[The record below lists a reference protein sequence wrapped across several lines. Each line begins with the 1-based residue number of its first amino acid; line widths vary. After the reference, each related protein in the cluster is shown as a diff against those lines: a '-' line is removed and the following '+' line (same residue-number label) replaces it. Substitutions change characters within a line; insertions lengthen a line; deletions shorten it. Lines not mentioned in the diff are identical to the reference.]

1 MMNQNNQQFNA
12 AAITEKFNCA
22 CKNLNCFLSEKSNE
36 NFNQIK
42 TKLDRDLQNYKQEGL
57 ISVAFIGQYSAGKS
71 TIISALTG
79 KRDIK
84 IDADI
89 ATDKTASYNWNDIK
103 IVDTP
108 GLFTDREDHDAI
120 TYEAI
125 DKADLLVFSLTYML
139 FDSVTVENF
148 KKLAYEKGYAWKMML
163 VVNKM
168 SDEAGEEAEKIINY
182 RHSLAEALKP
192 YSLDD
197 FPVCFIDAKD
207 YCDGADENDE
217 FLCEISRFETFI
229 QELNQFVERRGSLA
243 KLDTPVR
250 IALSAVNDVQ
260 AELARNSGG
269 DSTFF
274 EILNQLSRQVKNERN
289 RVKIK
294 IQSIAL
300 RLSAAIAQEGVELA
314 SYVGKI
320 SSESEWEYKQ
330 KTVNLEIEKQYEK
343 AGREI
348 QLVFDEAVN
357 DIREEVEKVL
367 QGNLAQA
374 YIAYIEKSLD
384 ASVNHIYEGIN
395 IDALKNQ
402 FTGLNDIANN
412 IGTNILE
419 NASRS
424 FLNTAGKT
432 GFLRGMDVAGS
443 GLHQTVLG
451 VGKFVGFKF
460 KPWQA
465 VGIAK
470 NIGNFAKCF
479 GPIFAFGALALDVAD
494 VAKERKQEQDMADAR
509 RQITSQFQKLA
520 KDLEHQ
526 VEIQFYEFDKQVY
539 GEIEQQIADARKQNE
554 DAIASSN
561 TWMKE
566 LLEVRKAFNEILAK
580 ISSFSGE
587 DNK

>member
-1 MMNQNNQQFNA
+1 MNHNLQFNA
-12 AAITEKFNCA
+12 AAVSERFNHT
-22 CKNLNCFLSEKSNE
+22 CKSLNHFLSRYESE
-36 NFNQIK
+36 NFAQIK
-42 TKLDRDLQNYKQEGL
+42 TKLDRDLQEYKQDGL

-103 IVDTP
+103 IIDTP
-108 GLFTDREDHDAI
+108 GLFTDRQDHDAI
-120 TYEAI
+120 TYAAI
-125 DKADLLVFSLTYML
+125 DKANLLVFSLTYML

-182 RHSLAEALKP
+182 RHSLSEALKP

-197 FPVCFIDAKD
+197 FPVCFVDAKD
-207 YCDGADENDE
+207 YCDGIDEDEE

-229 QELNQFVERRGSLA
+229 HELNQFVERRGSLA

-250 IALSAVNDVQ
+250 ISLSVVNDIQV
-260 AELARNSGG
+260 ELTRNSGG

-300 RLSAAIAQEGVELA
+300 KLAAAIAKEGVELA
-314 SYVGKI
+314 NYVGKV
-320 SSESEWEYKQ
+320 SSQAEWEYKQ
-330 KTVNLEIEKQYEK
+330 KTVNLEVEKHYEK
-343 AGREI
+343 VGREI
-348 QLVFDEAVN
+348 QTVFDEAIN
-357 DIREEVEKVL
+357 DIRQEVEAVL
-367 QGNLAQA
+367 QGNLTQA

-384 ASVNHIYEGIN
+384 ASVNHINEGIN
-395 IDALKNQ
+395 VEALRDQ
-402 FTGLNDIANN
+402 FGKLRDIAEFA
-412 IGTNILE
+412 GANILK

-443 GLHQTVLG
+443 GLHQTVLA
-451 VGKFVGFKF
+451 VGKAIGFKF

-470 NIGNFAKCF
+470 NIGNFAKF
-479 GPIFAFGALALDVAD
+479 LGPIFAVAALALDMAD
-494 VAKERKQEQDMADAR
+494 AAKERKLEQDMADAR
-509 RQITSQFQKLA
+509 RQIISQFQKLA

-539 GEIEQQIADARKQNE
+539 GEIEQMIVDARKQNE
-554 DAIASSN
+554 EAIALSN
-561 TWMKE
+561 TSMKE
-566 LLEVRKAFNEILAK
+566 LIAIRQEFKTILKEISIA
-580 ISSFSGE
+580 
-587 DNK
+587 NQN

>member
-1 MMNQNNQQFNA
+1 MNQSQFNA
-12 AAITEKFNCA
+12 ANITEKFNYA
-22 CKNLNCFLSEKSNE
+22 YKNLNSFLSKSENE
-36 NFNQIK
+36 NFNLIK
-42 TKLDRDLQNYKQEGL
+42 TKLNEDLHQYKQEGL

-103 IVDTP
+103 IIDTP

-139 FDSVTVENF
+139 FDSITVENF

-182 RHSLAEALKP
+182 RHSLVEALKP

-207 YCDGADENDE
+207 YCDGIDEDDE

-250 IALSAVNDVQ
+250 IALSAVNDTQ
-260 AELARNSGG
+260 AELTRNSGG

-300 RLSAAIAQEGVELA
+300 KLAAAIAQEGVELA
-314 SYVGKI
+314 SCVGNI
-320 SSESEWEYKQ
+320 TSEIDWEYKQ
-330 KTVNLEIEKQYEK
+330 KTVNLEVEKHYEK

-348 QLVFDEAVN
+348 QAVFDEAIN
-357 DIREEVEKVL
+357 DIRQEVEAVL

-384 ASVNHIYEGIN
+384 ASVNHIGEGIN
-395 IDALKNQ
+395 VDALREQ
-402 FTGLNDIANN
+402 FTKLRGIAEFA
-412 IGTNILE
+412 GANILK
-419 NASRS
+419 NASRG

-432 GFLRGMDVAGS
+432 GFLRGMDVAGG
-443 GLHQTVLG
+443 GLHQAVLG
-451 VGKFVGFKF
+451 IGKAVGFKF
-460 KPWQA
+460 RPWQA
-465 VGIAK
+465 VGMAK
-470 NIGNFAKCF
+470 NIGNFAKML
-479 GPIFAFGALALDVAD
+479 GPIFAVAAVGLDLLEVS
-494 VAKERKQEQDMADAR
+494 KERKLEQDMADAR
-509 RQITSQFQKLA
+509 RQIVSTFQKLA

-539 GEIEQQIADARKQNE
+539 GEIEQRIADARKQNE
-554 DAIASSN
+554 EAIALSN
-561 TWMKE
+561 KSMKQVIDIRQE
-566 LLEVRKAFNEILAK
+566 FEAVLKMISLA
-580 ISSFSGE
+580 
-587 DNK
+587 N

>member
-1 MMNQNNQQFNA
+1 MNQKFNA
-12 AAITEKFNCA
+12 ATITEKFNCA
-22 CKNLNCFLSEKSNE
+22 YKNLNSFLSGSENE
-36 NFNQIK
+36 NFSLIK
-42 TKLDRDLQNYKQEGL
+42 TKLGEDLKEYKQKGL

-103 IVDTP
+103 IIDTP
-108 GLFTDREDHDAI
+108 GLFTDREDHDDI

-139 FDSVTVENF
+139 FDSITVENF

-168 SDEAGEEAEKIINY
+168 SDEAGEEAEKIANY

-207 YCDGADENDE
+207 YCDGIDEDDE

-250 IALSAVNDVQ
+250 IALSAMNDAQ
-260 AELARNSGG
+260 TELTRNSGE

-300 RLSAAIAQEGVELA
+300 KLAAAIAQEGVELA
-314 SYVGKI
+314 SYFGQA
-320 SSESEWEYKQ
+320 SSETEWEYKL
-330 KTVNLEIEKQYEK
+330 KTANLDVEKYYEK

-348 QLVFDEAVN
+348 QTVFDEAIN
-357 DIREEVEKVL
+357 DIRQEVEAVL

-384 ASVNHIYEGIN
+384 ASVNHIGEGIN
-395 IDALKNQ
+395 IDALREQ
-402 FTGLNDIANN
+402 FAGFRKIADGV
-412 IGTNILE
+412 GTNVLE

-424 FLNTAGKT
+424 FFRT
-432 GFLRGMDVAGS
+432 GGNKVFLRGMDVAGS
-443 GLHQTVLG
+443 GLHQTVLN
-451 VGKFVGFKF
+451 VGKTVGFKF

-465 VGIAK
+465 VGMAK
-470 NIGNFAKCF
+470 NIGNFAKCL
-479 GPIFAFGALALDVAD
+479 GPIFAAGAVAID
-494 VAKERKQEQDMADAR
+494 MTEVAKERKLEQDMADAR
-509 RQITSQFQKLA
+509 RQIVSQLQKIA

-539 GEIEQQIADARKQNE
+539 GKIEKMIADARKQNE
-554 DAIASSN
+554 DAIALSNSS
-561 TWMKE
+561 MKE
-566 LLEVRKAFNEILAK
+566 LISIRQEFETILK
-580 ISSFSGE
+580 TISIA
-587 DNK
+587 NNN

>member
-1 MMNQNNQQFNA
+1 MNQDRQFKA
-12 AAITEKFNCA
+12 AAVTEKFDRA
-22 CKNLNCFLSEKSNE
+22 YKNLNNFLSDNKNC
-36 NFNQIK
+36 NQIK
-42 TKLDRDLQNYKQEGL
+42 TKLNRDLQEYNEEGL

-103 IVDTP
+103 IIDTP

-168 SDEAGEEAEKIINY
+168 SDEAGEEEQKIINY
-182 RHSLAEALKP
+182 RYSLGEALKP

-207 YCDGADENDE
+207 YCDGIDEDDE

-229 QELNQFVERRGSLA
+229 QALNQFVERRGSLA

-250 IALSAVNDVQ
+250 MALSAVNDTQ
-260 AELARNSGG
+260 AELTRNSGG

-274 EILNQLSRQVKNERN
+274 EILNQLSRHVKNERN

-300 RLSAAIAQEGVELA
+300 KLAAAIAQEGVELA
-314 SYVGKI
+314 SYVGEVK
-320 SSESEWEYKQ
+320 SESDWEYKQ
-330 KTVNLEIEKQYEK
+330 KIVNLEVEKHYEK

-348 QLVFDEAVN
+348 QAVFDLAIQ
-357 DIREEVEKVL
+357 DIKQEVEGVL
-367 QGNLAQA
+367 EGNLAQA

-384 ASVNHIYEGIN
+384 ASVNHLQEGIN

-402 FTGLNDIANN
+402 FGKLRGIAEFA
-412 IGTNILE
+412 GTNILK
-419 NASRS
+419 NASRD

-432 GFLRGMDVAGS
+432 GFLRSIDVAGS
-443 GLHQTVLG
+443 GLHQTVLE
-451 VGKFVGFKF
+451 VGKAIGFKF

-470 NIGNFAKCF
+470 DIGNFVTF
-479 GPIFAFGALALDVAD
+479 MGPILAVAALGLDWMEMK
-494 VAKERKQEQDMADAR
+494 KEQKLEQDMADAR
-509 RQITSQFQKLA
+509 RQIVSQFQKLA

-526 VEIQFYEFDKQVY
+526 VEIQFYEFDQQVY
-539 GEIEQQIADARKQNE
+539 GKIERMIVDARKQNE
-554 DAIASSN
+554 EAIALSN
-561 TWMKE
+561 KSMKQLIAIRQE
-566 LLEVRKAFNEILAK
+566 FERVLTIIDRANQQMTVNL
-580 ISSFSGE
+580 
-587 DNK
+587 

>member
-1 MMNQNNQQFNA
+1 MNHNQQFNA
-12 AAITEKFNCA
+12 AAISEQFNNA
-22 CKNLNCFLSEKSNE
+22 CS
-36 NFNQIK
+36 NFNNLLSQNSNK
-42 TKLDRDLQNYKQEGL
+42 TLDRISNKLNDDLNEYKQEGL

-89 ATDKTASYNWNDIK
+89 ATDKTASYNWNDIR
-103 IVDTP
+103 IIDTP

-120 TYEAI
+120 TYDAI

-163 VVNKM
+163 IVNKM
-168 SDEAGEEAEKIINY
+168 SDEAGEEAEKIANY
-182 RHSLAEALKP
+182 RHSLVEAIKP

-207 YCDGADENDE
+207 YCDGVDEDDD

-250 IALSAVNDVQ
+250 IALSATNEAQ

-300 RLSAAIAQEGVELA
+300 RLAAAIAQEGVELA
-314 SYVGKI
+314 SYVGQI
-320 SSESEWEYKQ
+320 NSEAEAERKQ
-330 KTVNLEIEKQYEK
+330 KEINVMIDKHCSK
-343 AGREI
+343 ANQEI
-348 QLVFDEAVN
+348 QAVFDTAIE
-357 DIREEVEKVL
+357 DIRQEVEKVL
-367 QGNLAQA
+367 EGNLAQA
-374 YIAYIEKSLD
+374 YIAYIEKTFD
-384 ASVNHIYEGIN
+384 ASINHIHEGIN
-395 IDALKNQ
+395 IEALKKQ
-402 FTGLNDIANN
+402 FAGLQGVAETV
-412 IGTNILE
+412 GSNILK
-419 NASRS
+419 NASRN

-432 GFLRGMDVAGS
+432 GFLRGMDVAGG
-443 GLHQTVLG
+443 GLHQAVLG
-451 VGKFVGFKF
+451 VGKAVGFKF

-465 VGIAK
+465 VGMAK
-470 NIGNFAKCF
+470 NIGNFAKCL
-479 GPIFAFGALALDVAD
+479 GPIFAAGAVAID
-494 VAKERKQEQDMADAR
+494 MAEVAKERKLEQDMADAR
-509 RQITSQFQKLA
+509 RQIVSTFQKQA

-539 GEIEQQIADARKQNE
+539 GEIEQMITDARKQNE
-554 DAIASSN
+554 EAIALSNSS
-561 TWMKE
+561 MKE
-566 LLEVRKAFNEILAK
+566 LISIRQEFETILK
-580 ISSFSGE
+580 TISIANNS
-587 DNK
+587 

>member
-1 MMNQNNQQFNA
+1 MNQNQQFNA
-12 AAITEKFNCA
+12 AAVTEKFNHA
-22 CKNLNCFLSEKSNE
+22 YTDLNNFLSVNDNE
-36 NFNQIK
+36 NFNTIK
-42 TKLDRDLQNYKQEGL
+42 NKLDLDIQKYKQEGL

-89 ATDKTASYNWNDIK
+89 ATDKTTSYSWNDIK
-103 IVDTP
+103 IIDTP

-168 SDEAGEEAEKIINY
+168 SDEAGEEEQKKINY
-182 RHSLAEALKP
+182 RYSLSEALKP

-207 YCDGADENDE
+207 YCDGIDEDDE
-217 FLCEISRFETFI
+217 FLSEISRFETFI
-229 QELNQFVERRGSLA
+229 RELNQFVERRGSLA

-250 IALSAVNDVQ
+250 IALSAVNDTQ
-260 AELARNSGG
+260 AELTRNSGG

-274 EILNQLSRQVKNERN
+274 EILNQLSRKVKNERN

-294 IQSIAL
+294 IQGIAL
-300 RLSAAIAQEGVELA
+300 RLVAAITQAGVELA
-314 SYVGKI
+314 SYVGKV
-320 SSESEWEYKQ
+320 SSETEWEYKQ
-330 KTVNLEIEKQYEK
+330 KIINLEVEKHYEK

-348 QLVFDEAVN
+348 QTAFDTAIE
-357 DIREEVEKVL
+357 DIKQEVEGVL
-367 QGNLAQA
+367 EGNLAQA
-374 YIAYIEKSLD
+374 YIAYIGKSLD
-384 ASVNHIYEGIN
+384 ASVNYLHEGIN
-395 IDALKNQ
+395 VDVLRDQ
-402 FTGLNDIANN
+402 FTKLRDIAEFA
-412 IGTNILE
+412 GTNILK

-432 GFLRGMDVAGS
+432 GFLRSIDVAGS
-443 GLHQTVLG
+443 GLHQTILG
-451 VGKFVGFKF
+451 VGKAIGFKF

-470 NIGNFAKCF
+470 NIGNFTKF
-479 GPIFAFGALALDVAD
+479 LGPVFAVAALGLDLAEVEQ
-494 VAKERKQEQDMADAR
+494 ERKREQQMADAR
-509 RQITSQFQKLA
+509 RQITSQFQKSA

-526 VEIQFYEFDKQVY
+526 VEIQFYEFDQQVY
-539 GEIEQQIADARKQNE
+539 GEIETMIGDARKQNE
-554 DAIASSN
+554 EAIALSN
-561 TWMKE
+561 KSMQE
-566 LLEVRKAFNEILAK
+566 LIAIRQRFEAILTIINPK
-580 ISSFSGE
+580 YS
-587 DNK
+587 

>member
-1 MMNQNNQQFNA
+1 MNHNQQFNA
-12 AAITEKFNCA
+12 AAISEQFNNA
-22 CKNLNCFLSEKSNE
+22 CSNFNNLLSQKSNE
-36 NFNQIK
+36 TLNKITN
-42 TKLDRDLQNYKQEGL
+42 KLNYDLNDYKQEGL

-79 KRDIK
+79 RRDIR

-89 ATDKTASYNWNDIK
+89 ATDKTTDYNWNNIK
-103 IVDTP
+103 IIDTP
-108 GLFTDREDHDAI
+108 GLFTDREDHDEI

-139 FDSVTVENF
+139 FDSVTVKNF
-148 KKLAYEKGYAWKMML
+148 KTLAYDRGYAWKMML

-168 SDEAGEEAEKIINY
+168 SDEAGEEAEKIANY

-192 YSLDD
+192 YSLND

-207 YCDGADENDE
+207 YCDGIDEDDE
-217 FLCEISRFETFI
+217 FLYEISRFETFI

-250 IALSAVNDVQ
+250 IALSAVDEAQ
-260 AELARNSGG
+260 ADFTHNSGG

-300 RLSAAIAQEGVELA
+300 KLAAAIAQEGVELA
-314 SYVGKI
+314 SCVGNI
-320 SSESEWEYKQ
+320 TSEIEWEYKQ
-330 KTVNLEIEKQYEK
+330 KTVNLDVERHYEK

-348 QLVFDEAVN
+348 QAVFDEAIN
-357 DIREEVEKVL
+357 DIRQEVEAVL

-384 ASVNHIYEGIN
+384 ASVNHLQDGIN

-402 FTGLNDIANN
+402 FSKLKGIAEFTGA
-412 IGTNILE
+412 NILK
-419 NASRS
+419 NASRG

-432 GFLRGMDVAGS
+432 GFLRGMDVAGG
-443 GLHQTVLG
+443 GLHQAVLG
-451 VGKFVGFKF
+451 VGKAVGFKF

-465 VGIAK
+465 VGMAK
-470 NIGNFAKCF
+470 NLGNFAKML
-479 GPIFAFGALALDVAD
+479 GPIFAVGALGLDLLEVSQ
-494 VAKERKQEQDMADAR
+494 ERKLEQDMADAR
-509 RQITSQFQKLA
+509 RQIISQFQKLA

-539 GEIEQQIADARKQNE
+539 SEIEQKIVDARKQNE
-554 DAIASSN
+554 EAIALSN

-566 LLEVRKAFNEILAK
+566 LIAIRQEFETILK
-580 ISSFSGE
+580 TISIA
-587 DNK
+587 NTN

>member
-1 MMNQNNQQFNA
+1 MNQKFNA
-12 AAITEKFNCA
+12 ATITEKFNCA
-22 CKNLNCFLSEKSNE
+22 YKNLNSFLSGSENE
-36 NFNQIK
+36 NFSLIK
-42 TKLDRDLQNYKQEGL
+42 TKLGEDLKEYKQEGL

-103 IVDTP
+103 IIDTP
-108 GLFTDREDHDAI
+108 GLFTDREDHNDI
-120 TYEAI
+120 TYDAI

-139 FDSVTVENF
+139 FDSTTVKNF

-168 SDEAGEEAEKIINY
+168 SDEAGEEAEKIANY

-207 YCDGADENDE
+207 YCDGIDEDDE

-250 IALSAVNDVQ
+250 IALSAVNDAQ
-260 AELARNSGG
+260 TELTRNSGE

-300 RLSAAIAQEGVELA
+300 KLAAAIAQEGVKLA
-314 SYVGKI
+314 SCVGNI
-320 SSESEWEYKQ
+320 TSESDWEYKQ
-330 KTVNLEIEKQYEK
+330 KTVNLDVERHYEK

-348 QLVFDEAVN
+348 QAVFDEAIN
-357 DIREEVEKVL
+357 DIKQEVEEVL

-384 ASVNHIYEGIN
+384 ASVNHLQDGIN
-395 IDALKNQ
+395 VDALRDQ
-402 FTGLNDIANN
+402 FTKLRGIAEFA
-412 IGTNILE
+412 GANILK
-419 NASRS
+419 NTSRS

-432 GFLRGMDVAGS
+432 GFLRGMDVAGG
-443 GLHQTVLG
+443 GLHQAVLG
-451 VGKFVGFKF
+451 VGKAIGFKF

-465 VGIAK
+465 VGMAK
-470 NIGNFAKCF
+470 NIGNFAKML
-479 GPIFAFGALALDVAD
+479 GPIFAVGALVLDVAE
-494 VAKERKQEQDMADAR
+494 VEKERKLEQDMADAR
-509 RQITSQFQKLA
+509 RQIVSQFQKLA

-539 GEIEQQIADARKQNE
+539 GEIEKMIADARKQNE
-554 DAIASSN
+554 EAIALSNSS
-561 TWMKE
+561 MKE
-566 LLEVRKAFNEILAK
+566 LISIRQEFETILK
-580 ISSFSGE
+580 TISIA
-587 DNK
+587 NNN

>member
-1 MMNQNNQQFNA
+1 MNYNQQFNA
-12 AAITEKFNCA
+12 AAISKKFDSA
-22 CKNLNCFLSEKSNE
+22 YSSLNSFLSNNE
-36 NFNQIK
+36 NFNLIQ
-42 TKLDRDLQNYKQEGL
+42 TKLERDLKEYKQEGL

-89 ATDKTASYNWNDIK
+89 ATDKTASYNWNGIK
-103 IVDTP
+103 IIDTP
-108 GLFTDREDHDAI
+108 GLFTDRADHDAT

-168 SDEAGEEAEKIINY
+168 SDEAGEEDQKIINY
-182 RHSLAEALKP
+182 RYSLAEALNP

-207 YCDGADENDE
+207 YCDGIDEEDE

-229 QELNQFVERRGSLA
+229 QELNQFVERRGTLA

-250 IALSAVNDVQ
+250 IALSAVNDTQ
-260 AELARNSGG
+260 AELTRNSGG

-274 EILNQLSRQVKNERN
+274 EILNQLSRKVKNERN

-300 RLSAAIAQEGVELA
+300 RLAAAIAQEGVELA
-314 SYVGKI
+314 SYVGEAKN
-320 SSESEWEYKQ
+320 ESEWEYKQ
-330 KTVNLEIEKQYEK
+330 KTINIEVEKKYEK

-348 QLVFDEAVN
+348 QTVFDTAIE
-357 DIREEVEKVL
+357 DIKNEVEGVL
-367 QGNLAQA
+367 EGSLAQA
-374 YIAYIEKSLD
+374 YIAYIEKFLD
-384 ASVNHIYEGIN
+384 ASVNHTHEGIN

-402 FTGLNDIANN
+402 FGKLKGIAEFA
-412 IGTNILE
+412 GANILKS
-419 NASRS
+419 ASRN
-424 FLNTAGKT
+424 FAKTASKT
-432 GFLRGMDVAGS
+432 GFFRSMDVAGS

-451 VGKFVGFKF
+451 IGKAVGFKF

-465 VGIAK
+465 VGMAK
-470 NIGNFAKCF
+470 NIGNFAKF
-479 GPIFAFGALALDVAD
+479 LGPIFAVGAVAMD
-494 VAKERKQEQDMADAR
+494 MAEVAKERKLEQDMADAR
-509 RQITSQFQKLA
+509 LQINSTFKELA

-526 VEIQFYEFDKQVY
+526 IDIQFYEFDKQVY
-539 GEIEQQIADARKQNE
+539 GRVETMIVDARKQNE
-554 DAIASSN
+554 EAIALSN
-561 TWMKE
+561 INMKE
-566 LLEVRKAFNEILAK
+566 LIAIRHKFEDVLKM
-580 ISSFSGE
+580 ISP
-587 DNK
+587 

>member
-1 MMNQNNQQFNA
+1 MNHNPEFNA
-12 AAITEKFNCA
+12 AAVTEKFNAA
-22 CKNLNCFLSEKSNE
+22 CKNLNSFLSGSEHE
-36 NFNQIK
+36 NFNFIK
-42 TKLDRDLQNYKQEGL
+42 TELNKELQEYKQEGL

-103 IVDTP
+103 IIDTP
-108 GLFTDREDHDAI
+108 GLFTDRADHDAI

-125 DKADLLVFSLTYML
+125 DKVDLLVFSLTYML
-139 FDSVTVENF
+139 FDSITVENF

-207 YCDGADENDE
+207 YCDGIDEDDE
-217 FLCEISRFETFI
+217 FLGEISRFETFI

-250 IALSAVNDVQ
+250 IALGAVNDTQ
-260 AELARNSGG
+260 AELTRNSGG
-269 DSTFF
+269 DSTYF

-300 RLSAAIAQEGVELA
+300 RLAAAIAQEGVKLA
-314 SYVGKI
+314 SCVGNI
-320 SSESEWEYKQ
+320 TSEIDWEYKQ
-330 KTVNLEIEKQYEK
+330 KTVNLEIDQQYEK

-348 QLVFDEAVN
+348 QAVFDEAIE
-357 DIREEVEKVL
+357 DIKQEIEGVFE
-367 QGNLAQA
+367 GNLVQA

-384 ASVNHIYEGIN
+384 ACVNHLQDGIN
-395 IDALKNQ
+395 VDALRDQ
-402 FTGLNDIANN
+402 FTKLRTIAEFA
-412 IGTNILE
+412 GANILN
-419 NASRS
+419 NASRN

-432 GFLRGMDVAGS
+432 GFLRGMDVAGG
-443 GLHQTVLG
+443 GLHQAVLG
-451 VGKFVGFKF
+451 VGKTIGFKF

-465 VGIAK
+465 VSIAK
-470 NIGNFAKCF
+470 NIGNFAKF
-479 GPIFAFGALALDVAD
+479 LGPIFAVGALGLDLLEVS
-494 VAKERKQEQDMADAR
+494 KERKLEQEMADAC
-509 RQITSQFQKLA
+509 RQIVSQFQKLA

-526 VEIQFYEFDKQVY
+526 IEIQFYEFDRQVY
-539 GEIEQQIADARKQNE
+539 GEIEKIIVNARKQNE
-554 DAIASSN
+554 QAIALSN
-561 TWMKE
+561 TCMKE
-566 LLEVRKAFNEILAK
+566 LITIRQEFTEVLKM
-580 ISSFSGE
+580 ISQV
-587 DNK
+587 NQQTK

>member
-1 MMNQNNQQFNA
+1 MNQKFNA
-12 AAITEKFNCA
+12 ATITQKFNCA
-22 CKNLNCFLSEKSNE
+22 YKNLNSFLSGSENE
-36 NFNQIK
+36 NFSLIK
-42 TKLDRDLQNYKQEGL
+42 TKLGEDLKEYKQEGL

-89 ATDKTASYNWNDIK
+89 ATDKTASYSWNDIK
-103 IVDTP
+103 IIDTP
-108 GLFTDREDHDAI
+108 GLFTDRDDHDSI

-163 VVNKM
+163 IVNKM

-182 RHSLAEALKP
+182 RHSLGEALKP

-207 YCDGADENDE
+207 YCDGIDEDDE
-217 FLCEISRFETFI
+217 FLYEISRFETFI

-250 IALSAVNDVQ
+250 IALSAVNDAQ
-260 AELARNSGG
+260 TELTRNSGE

-300 RLSAAIAQEGVELA
+300 KLAAAIAQEGVGLA
-314 SYVGKI
+314 SCVGTVN
-320 SSESEWEYKQ
+320 SEIEWEYKQ
-330 KTVNLEIEKQYEK
+330 KTVNLDVERHYEK

-348 QLVFDEAVN
+348 QAVFDEAIN
-357 DIREEVEKVL
+357 DIRQEVEGVFE
-367 QGNLAQA
+367 GNLAQA

-384 ASVNHIYEGIN
+384 ASVNHLQDGIN
-395 IDALKNQ
+395 VDALRDQ
-402 FTGLNDIANN
+402 FTKLRGIAEFA
-412 IGTNILE
+412 GANILK
-419 NASRS
+419 NTSRS
-424 FLNTAGKT
+424 FLKTAGKT
-432 GFLRGMDVAGS
+432 GFLRGMDVAGG
-443 GLHQTVLG
+443 GLHQAVLG
-451 VGKFVGFKF
+451 VGKAIGFKF

-465 VGIAK
+465 VGMAK
-470 NIGNFAKCF
+470 NIGNFAKML
-479 GPIFAFGALALDVAD
+479 GPIFAVGALGLDLLEVS
-494 VAKERKQEQDMADAR
+494 KERKLEQDMADAR
-509 RQITSQFQKLA
+509 RQIVSQFQKLA

-539 GEIEQQIADARKQNE
+539 GEIEKMIADARKQNE
-554 DAIASSN
+554 EAIALSNSS
-561 TWMKE
+561 MKE
-566 LLEVRKAFNEILAK
+566 LISIRQEFETILKTISIAK
-580 ISSFSGE
+580 
-587 DNK
+587 DN

>member
-1 MMNQNNQQFNA
+1 MNYNPQFNA
-12 AAITEKFNCA
+12 AAVTEKFNA
-22 CKNLNCFLSEKSNE
+22 AYNNLNSFLSGSENE
-36 NFNQIK
+36 NFNLIK
-42 TKLDRDLQNYKQEGL
+42 TKLGEDLKEYKQEGL

-89 ATDKTASYNWNDIK
+89 ATDKTASYDWNDIK
-103 IVDTP
+103 IIDTP
-108 GLFTDREDHDAI
+108 GLFTDREDHDDI

-139 FDSVTVENF
+139 FDSTTVKNF

-163 VVNKM
+163 IVNKM
-168 SDEAGEEAEKIINY
+168 SDEAGEEAEKIANY

-207 YCDGADENDE
+207 YCDGIDEDDE

-250 IALSAVNDVQ
+250 IALSAVNDAQ
-260 AELARNSGG
+260 TELTRNSGE

-274 EILNQLSRQVKNERN
+274 EILNQISRKVKNERN

-300 RLSAAIAQEGVELA
+300 KLAAAIAQEGVELA
-314 SYVGKI
+314 SYVGQI
-320 SSESEWEYKQ
+320 NSEAEAERKQ
-330 KTVNLEIEKQYEK
+330 KEINVMIDKHCSK
-343 AGREI
+343 ANQEI
-348 QLVFDEAVN
+348 QAVFDTAIE
-357 DIREEVEKVL
+357 DIRQEVEKVL
-367 QGNLAQA
+367 EGNLAQA
-374 YIAYIEKSLD
+374 YIAYIEKTFD
-384 ASVNHIYEGIN
+384 ASINHIHEGIN
-395 IDALKNQ
+395 IEALKKQ
-402 FTGLNDIANN
+402 FAGLQGVAETV
-412 IGTNILE
+412 GSNILK
-419 NASRS
+419 NASRN

-432 GFLRGMDVAGS
+432 GFLRGMDVAGG
-443 GLHQTVLG
+443 GLHQAVLG
-451 VGKFVGFKF
+451 VGKAVGFKF

-465 VGIAK
+465 VGMAK
-470 NIGNFAKCF
+470 NLGNFAKML
-479 GPIFAFGALALDVAD
+479 GPIFAVGALAFDLAEVE
-494 VAKERKQEQDMADAR
+494 KERKLEQQMADAR
-509 RQITSQFQKLA
+509 QQIVSAFQKQA

-526 VEIQFYEFDKQVY
+526 IEIQFYEFDKQVY
-539 GEIEQQIADARKQNE
+539 GEIEQKIVDARKQNE
-554 DAIASSN
+554 EAIALSNSS
-561 TWMKE
+561 MKE
-566 LLEVRKAFNEILAK
+566 LISIRQEFETILK
-580 ISSFSGE
+580 TISIA
-587 DNK
+587 NNN

>member
-1 MMNQNNQQFNA
+1 MNQKFNA
-12 AAITEKFNCA
+12 ATITEKFNCA
-22 CKNLNCFLSEKSNE
+22 YKNLNSFLSGNENE
-36 NFNQIK
+36 NFNLIK
-42 TKLDRDLQNYKQEGL
+42 TKLDKDLQEYKQEGL

-89 ATDKTASYNWNDIK
+89 ATDKTASYDWNDIK
-103 IVDTP
+103 IIDTP

-120 TYEAI
+120 TYDAI

-139 FDSVTVENF
+139 FDSTTVKNF

-168 SDEAGEEAEKIINY
+168 SDEAGEEAEKIANY

-207 YCDGADENDE
+207 YCDGIDEDDE

-229 QELNQFVERRGSLA
+229 QALNQFVERRGSLA

-250 IALSAVNDVQ
+250 IALGAVNDAQ
-260 AELARNSGG
+260 TELTRNSGE

-300 RLSAAIAQEGVELA
+300 KLAAAIAQEGVELA
-314 SYVGKI
+314 SCVGNI
-320 SSESEWEYKQ
+320 TSESDWEYKQ
-330 KTVNLEIEKQYEK
+330 KTVNIDVERHYVK

-348 QLVFDEAVN
+348 QAVFDEAIE
-357 DIREEVEKVL
+357 DIKQEVEGVL
-367 QGNLAQA
+367 EGNLAQA

-384 ASVNHIYEGIN
+384 ASVNHLQDGIN
-395 IDALKNQ
+395 VDALRDQ
-402 FTGLNDIANN
+402 FTKLRGIAEFA
-412 IGTNILE
+412 GANILK
-419 NASRS
+419 NTSRS

-432 GFLRGMDVAGS
+432 GFLRGMDVAGG
-443 GLHQTVLG
+443 GLHQAVLG
-451 VGKFVGFKF
+451 VGKAIGFKF

-465 VGIAK
+465 VGMAK
-470 NIGNFAKCF
+470 NIGNFAKML
-479 GPIFAFGALALDVAD
+479 GPIFAVAAVGLDFLEVS
-494 VAKERKQEQDMADAR
+494 KERKLEQDMADAR
-509 RQITSQFQKLA
+509 RQIVSQFQKLA

-526 VEIQFYEFDKQVY
+526 VEIQFYEFEKQVY
-539 GEIEQQIADARKQNE
+539 GEIEQKIADARKQNE
-554 DAIASSN
+554 EAIALSN
-561 TWMKE
+561 TSMKQLIAIRQE
-566 LLEVRKAFNEILAK
+566 FEAVLKMISLA
-580 ISSFSGE
+580 
-587 DNK
+587 NQN

>member
-1 MMNQNNQQFNA
+1 MNQNNQQFNA
-12 AAITEKFNCA
+12 ATVTKQFNNA
-22 CKNLNCFLSEKSNE
+22 CNNLNNLLSHDLNE
-36 NFNQIK
+36 NLNQIRA
-42 TKLDRDLQNYKQEGL
+42 KLEQDLNNYKQEGL

-89 ATDKTASYNWNDIK
+89 ATDKTTAYDWNDIK
-103 IVDTP
+103 IIDTP
-108 GLFTDREDHDAI
+108 GLFTERKDHDAI
-120 TYEAI
+120 TYEQI
-125 DKADLLVFSLTYML
+125 DKADLLIFSLTYML
-139 FDSVTVENF
+139 FDSLTVENF
-148 KKLAYEKGYAWKMML
+148 KKLAYEKSYAWKMML

-168 SDEAGEEAEKIINY
+168 SDEAGEEAEKIANY

-207 YCDGADENDE
+207 YYDGIDEKDE

-250 IALSAVNDVQ
+250 IALSSVNEVQ
-260 AELARNSGG
+260 AELTRNSGG
-269 DSTFF
+269 DSTYF

-289 RVKIK
+289 RVKIT

-300 RLSAAIAQEGVELA
+300 KLASAIAQEGVELA
-314 SYVGKI
+314 SYVGKV
-320 SSESEWEYKQ
+320 SGETEWEYKQ
-330 KTVNLEIEKQYEK
+330 KTINLEVEKHYEK

-348 QLVFDEAVN
+348 QAVFDEAIK
-357 DIREEVEKVL
+357 DIRQEVEAVL
-367 QGNLAQA
+367 QGNLALA
-374 YIAYIEKSLD
+374 YIAYVEKSLD
-384 ASVNHIYEGIN
+384 ASVNHIHAGIN
-395 IDALKNQ
+395 LEALKGQ
-402 FTGLNDIANN
+402 FSKLKGIAEFA
-412 IGTNILE
+412 GANILK
-419 NASRS
+419 NTSRS

-432 GFLRGMDVAGS
+432 GFLRSLDVAGS

-451 VGKFVGFKF
+451 VGKAIGFKF

-465 VGIAK
+465 VGMAK
-470 NIGNFAKCF
+470 NIGNFAKCLS
-479 GPIFAFGALALDVAD
+479 PIFAVGALGLDLLEVS
-494 VAKERKQEQDMADAR
+494 KERKLEQDMADAR

-539 GEIEQQIADARKQNE
+539 GEIEQMIADARKQNE
-554 DAIASSN
+554 DAIALSN
-561 TWMKE
+561 TWMKK
-566 LLEVRKAFNEILAK
+566 LILIRQEFENILK
-580 ISSFSGE
+580 SISFAQ
-587 DNK
+587 

>member
-1 MMNQNNQQFNA
+1 MNKSQFNA
-12 AAITEKFNCA
+12 ANITEKFNYA
-22 CKNLNCFLSEKSNE
+22 YKNLNSFLSASEND
-36 NFNQIK
+36 NFNPIK
-42 TKLDRDLQNYKQEGL
+42 TKLDKDLQEYKQEGL

-89 ATDKTASYNWNDIK
+89 ATDKTASYDWNDIK
-103 IVDTP
+103 IIDTP

-139 FDSVTVENF
+139 FDSITVENF

-207 YCDGADENDE
+207 YCDGIDEDDE

-229 QELNQFVERRGSLA
+229 RELNQFVERRGSLA

-250 IALSAVNDVQ
+250 IALSAVNDTQ
-260 AELARNSGG
+260 AELTRNSGG

-300 RLSAAIAQEGVELA
+300 KLAAAIAQEGVELA
-314 SYVGKI
+314 SCVGNI
-320 SSESEWEYKQ
+320 TSEIDWEYKQ
-330 KTVNLEIEKQYEK
+330 KTVNLEVEKHYEK

-348 QLVFDEAVN
+348 QAVFDEAIN
-357 DIREEVEKVL
+357 DIRQEVEAVL

-384 ASVNHIYEGIN
+384 ASVNHIGEGIN
-395 IDALKNQ
+395 VDALREQ
-402 FTGLNDIANN
+402 FTKLRGIAEFA
-412 IGTNILE
+412 GANILK
-419 NASRS
+419 NASRG

-432 GFLRGMDVAGS
+432 GFLRGMDVAGG
-443 GLHQTVLG
+443 GLHQAVLG
-451 VGKFVGFKF
+451 IGKAVGFKF
-460 KPWQA
+460 RPWQA
-465 VGIAK
+465 VGMAK
-470 NIGNFAKCF
+470 NIGN
-479 GPIFAFGALALDVAD
+479 
-494 VAKERKQEQDMADAR
+494 
-509 RQITSQFQKLA
+509 
-520 KDLEHQ
+520 
-526 VEIQFYEFDKQVY
+526 
-539 GEIEQQIADARKQNE
+539 
-554 DAIASSN
+554 
-561 TWMKE
+561 
-566 LLEVRKAFNEILAK
+566 
-580 ISSFSGE
+580 
-587 DNK
+587 

>member
-1 MMNQNNQQFNA
+1 MNQKFNA
-12 AAITEKFNCA
+12 ATITEKFNCA
-22 CKNLNCFLSEKSNE
+22 YKNLNSFLSGSENE
-36 NFNQIK
+36 NFSLIK
-42 TKLDRDLQNYKQEGL
+42 TKLGEDLKEYKQEGL

-103 IVDTP
+103 IIDTP
-108 GLFTDREDHDAI
+108 GLFTDREDHDDI
-120 TYEAI
+120 TYDAI

-139 FDSVTVENF
+139 FDSTTVKNF

-168 SDEAGEEAEKIINY
+168 SDEAGEEAEKIANY

-192 YSLDD
+192 YTLDD

-207 YCDGADENDE
+207 YCDGIDEDDE

-250 IALSAVNDVQ
+250 IALSAVNDAQ
-260 AELARNSGG
+260 TELTRNSGE

-300 RLSAAIAQEGVELA
+300 KLAAAIAQEGVKLA
-314 SYVGKI
+314 SCVGNI
-320 SSESEWEYKQ
+320 TSESDWEYKQ
-330 KTVNLEIEKQYEK
+330 KTVNLDVERHYEK

-348 QLVFDEAVN
+348 QAVFDEAIE
-357 DIREEVEKVL
+357 DIKQEVEGVFE
-367 QGNLAQA
+367 GNLAQA

-384 ASVNHIYEGIN
+384 ASVNHIGEGIN
-395 IDALKNQ
+395 IDALREQ
-402 FTGLNDIANN
+402 FAGFRKIADGV
-412 IGTNILE
+412 GTNVLE

-424 FLNTAGKT
+424 FFRT
-432 GFLRGMDVAGS
+432 GGNKVFLKGMDVAGS
-443 GLHQTVLG
+443 GLHQTVLN
-451 VGKFVGFKF
+451 VGKTVGFKF

-465 VGIAK
+465 VGMAK
-470 NIGNFAKCF
+470 NIGNFAKCL
-479 GPIFAFGALALDVAD
+479 GPIFAAGAVAID
-494 VAKERKQEQDMADAR
+494 MAGVAKERKLEQDMADAR
-509 RQITSQFQKLA
+509 RQIVSTFQKQA

-539 GEIEQQIADARKQNE
+539 GEIEQMITDARKQNE
-554 DAIASSN
+554 EAIALSNSS
-561 TWMKE
+561 MKE
-566 LLEVRKAFNEILAK
+566 LISIRQEFETILK
-580 ISSFSGE
+580 TISIANNS
-587 DNK
+587 

>member
-12 AAITEKFNCA
+12 AAIIEKFNYA
-22 CKNLNCFLSEKSNE
+22 CKNLNCFLTEKSNE

-42 TKLDRDLQNYKQEGL
+42 TKLDLDLQNYKQEGL
-57 ISVAFIGQYSAGKS
+57 ISMAFIGQYSAGKS

-229 QELNQFVERRGSLA
+229 QALNQFVERRGSLA

-250 IALSAVNDVQ
+250 ITLSAVNDIQV
-260 AELARNSGG
+260 ELTRNSGG

-300 RLSAAIAQEGVELA
+300 RLAAAIALEGVELA
-314 SYVGKI
+314 SYVGNV
-320 SSESEWEYKQ
+320 SSETEWEYKQ

-348 QLVFDEAVN
+348 QAVFDEAIK
-357 DIREEVEKVL
+357 DIRQEVESVL

-384 ASVNHIYEGIN
+384 ASVNHIYEGI
-395 IDALKNQ
+395 DLDVLRNQ
-402 FTGLNDIANN
+402 FSKLKGIAELA
-412 IGTNILE
+412 GANILK

-432 GFLRGMDVAGS
+432 GFLRGMDVAGG
-443 GLHQTVLG
+443 GLHQAVLG
-451 VGKFVGFKF
+451 VGKAVGFKF
-460 KPWQA
+460 RPWQA
-465 VGIAK
+465 VGMAK
-470 NIGNFAKCF
+470 NIGNFAKML
-479 GPIFAFGALALDVAD
+479 GPIFAVGALAFDLAEVE
-494 VAKERKQEQDMADAR
+494 KERKIEQQMADAR

-539 GEIEQQIADARKQNE
+539 GEIEQIIAEARKQNE

-566 LLEVRKAFNEILAK
+566 LLNVRGSFNEILAK
-580 ISSFSGE
+580 ISSFSCG
-587 DNK
+587 DGK

>member
-1 MMNQNNQQFNA
+1 MNQKFNA
-12 AAITEKFNCA
+12 ATITEKFNYA
-22 CKNLNCFLSEKSNE
+22 YKNLNSFLSGNENE
-36 NFNQIK
+36 NFNLIK
-42 TKLDRDLQNYKQEGL
+42 TKLDKDLQEYKQEGL

-89 ATDKTASYNWNDIK
+89 ATDKTASYDWNDIK
-103 IVDTP
+103 IIDTP

-120 TYEAI
+120 TYDAI

-139 FDSVTVENF
+139 FDSTTIKNF

-168 SDEAGEEAEKIINY
+168 SDEAGEEAEKIANY

-207 YCDGADENDE
+207 YCDGIDEDDE

-229 QELNQFVERRGSLA
+229 QALNQFVERRGSLA

-250 IALSAVNDVQ
+250 IALTAVNDAQ
-260 AELARNSGG
+260 TDLTRNSGE

-274 EILNQLSRQVKNERN
+274 EILNQLSRKVKNERN
-289 RVKIK
+289 RVKIR

-300 RLSAAIAQEGVELA
+300 KLAAAIAREGVELA
-314 SYVGKI
+314 SYFGQA
-320 SSESEWEYKQ
+320 SSETEWEYKL
-330 KTVNLEIEKQYEK
+330 KTADLEVEKYYEK

-348 QLVFDEAVN
+348 QAVFDEAIN
-357 DIREEVEKVL
+357 DIRQEVEAVF

-384 ASVNHIYEGIN
+384 ASINHIHEGIN
-395 IDALKNQ
+395 IEALREQ
-402 FTGLNDIANN
+402 FTKLRGIAEFA
-412 IGTNILE
+412 GTNILK
-419 NASRS
+419 NASRN

-432 GFLRGMDVAGS
+432 GFLRGMDVAGG
-443 GLHQTVLG
+443 GLHQMVLG
-451 VGKFVGFKF
+451 VGKAVGFKF

-465 VGIAK
+465 VGMAK
-470 NIGNFAKCF
+470 NLGNFAKF
-479 GPIFAFGALALDVAD
+479 LGPIFAVGALALDVAE
-494 VAKERKQEQDMADAR
+494 VEKERKLEQDMADAR
-509 RQITSQFQKLA
+509 RQIVSQFQKLA

-539 GEIEQQIADARKQNE
+539 GEIEQKIADARKQNE
-554 DAIASSN
+554 EAISLSDASMKQLIAIRQEFEAVLKMIS
-561 TWMKE
+561 
-566 LLEVRKAFNEILAK
+566 LANQK
-580 ISSFSGE
+580 
-587 DNK
+587 

>member
-1 MMNQNNQQFNA
+1 MNQNQQFNA
-12 AAITEKFNCA
+12 AAITQKFNNGCS
-22 CKNLNCFLSEKSNE
+22 KLNNFLSHNSNE
-36 NFNQIK
+36 NLDLIKIKLNQN
-42 TKLDRDLQNYKQEGL
+42 LESYKQEGL

-89 ATDKTASYNWNDIK
+89 ATDKTARYNWSDIK
-103 IVDTP
+103 IIDTP
-108 GLFTDREDHDAI
+108 GLFTDRADHDAI

-139 FDSVTVENF
+139 FDSFTVENF

-207 YCDGADENDE
+207 YCDGVDEDDE
-217 FLCEISRFETFI
+217 FLCEISRFETFV
-229 QELNQFVERRGSLA
+229 QALNQFVERRGSLA

-250 IALSAVNDVQ
+250 ITLSAVNDVQ

-300 RLSAAIAQEGVELA
+300 KLAAAIAQSGVELA
-314 SYVGKI
+314 SYVGTV
-320 SSESEWEYKQ
+320 SSETEWEYKQ
-330 KTVNLEIEKQYEK
+330 KTVNLEIDKHYEK

-348 QLVFDEAVN
+348 QAVFDEAIK
-357 DIREEVEKVL
+357 DIRQEVEAVL

-374 YIAYIEKSLD
+374 YIAYIQKSLD
-384 ASVNHIYEGIN
+384 ASVNHIHEGIN
-395 IDALKNQ
+395 IDALKGQ
-402 FTGLNDIANN
+402 FSKLKGIAEFA
-412 IGTNILE
+412 GANILN
-419 NASRS
+419 NASRG

-451 VGKFVGFKF
+451 VGKAIGFKF

-465 VGIAK
+465 VGMAK
-470 NIGNFAKCF
+470 NIGNFAKCL
-479 GPIFAFGALALDVAD
+479 GPIFAVAG
-494 VAKERKQEQDMADAR
+494 VAIDIAEVEKERKIEQQMADAR
-509 RQITSQFQKLA
+509 RQINSQFQKLA

-526 VEIQFYEFDKQVY
+526 VDIQFYEFDQQVY
-539 GEIEQQIADARKQNE
+539 GEIEQMIADARKQNE
-554 DAIASSN
+554 EAIALSN
-561 TWMKE
+561 TWMQE
-566 LLEVRKAFNEILAK
+566 LIVIRQEFEAILK
-580 ISSFSGE
+580 TISLA
-587 DNK
+587 N

>member
-1 MMNQNNQQFNA
+1 MNQNQKFNA
-12 AAITEKFNCA
+12 AVITEKFDRA
-22 CKNLNCFLSEKSNE
+22 CNNLNHFLSINDNE
-36 NFNQIK
+36 NMNLIK
-42 TKLDRDLQNYKQEGL
+42 TKLNQDLQEYKQEGL

-103 IVDTP
+103 IIDTP
-108 GLFTDREDHDAI
+108 GLFTDRADHDAI

-139 FDSVTVENF
+139 FDSITVENF

-168 SDEAGEEAEKIINY
+168 SDEAGEEDQKIINY
-182 RHSLAEALKP
+182 RYSLSEALKP

-207 YCDGADENDE
+207 YCYGIDDDDE

-229 QELNQFVERRGSLA
+229 RELNQFVERRGSLA

-250 IALSAVNDVQ
+250 IALSAVNDTQ
-260 AELARNSGG
+260 AEIHRNSGG
-269 DSTFF
+269 DASYF

-300 RLSAAIAQEGVELA
+300 KLAAAIAQEGTELA
-314 SYVGKI
+314 SYVGKVGN
-320 SSESEWEYKQ
+320 ETEWEDKE
-330 KTVNLEIEKQYEK
+330 KTVNSEVEKHYKK

-348 QLVFDEAVN
+348 QAVFDEAIK
-357 DIREEVEKVL
+357 DIREEVEAVFK
-367 QGNLAQA
+367 GDLAQA
-374 YIAYIEKSLD
+374 YITYLEKSLD
-384 ASVNHIYEGIN
+384 VSVNHIHEGIN
-395 IDALKNQ
+395 IDPLKQQ
-402 FTGLNDIANN
+402 FTEFREIAEKV
-412 IGTNILE
+412 GTNILE
-419 NASRS
+419 NASRG
-424 FLNTAGKT
+424 FLKT
-432 GFLRGMDVAGS
+432 GGNRVFLKGMDVAGS
-443 GLHQTVLG
+443 GLHQTVVG
-451 VGKFVGFKF
+451 VGKAIGFKF

-470 NIGNFAKCF
+470 NIGNFAKF
-479 GPIFAFGALALDVAD
+479 LGPIFAVGAIGLDLLEVE
-494 VAKERKQEQDMADAR
+494 KEKKLEQDMADAR
-509 RQITSQFQKLA
+509 KQINSVFQKQA
-520 KDLEHQ
+520 KDLERQ
-526 VEIQFYEFDKQVY
+526 VEKQFSEFDKQVY
-539 GEIEQQIADARKQNE
+539 GEIEQKIADARKQNE
-554 DAIASSN
+554 DAIALSN
-561 TWMKE
+561 KSMKQLITIRQE
-566 LLEVRKAFNEILAK
+566 FEMVLKM
-580 ISSFSGE
+580 ISQA
-587 DNK
+587 N